1 KKEFELIGRYLEGEE
16 GLAAEPCLEKHLHWM
31 ERIKPMYKQG
41 MDANLFISEEAGKVF
56 SEVLKAAGV
65 FKMDAAGEA
74 AFEEFA
80 SDLLR

>member
-1 KKEFELIGRYLEGEE
+1 
-16 GLAAEPCLEKHLHWM
+16 
-31 ERIKPMYKQG
+31 MYKQG